1 MKVFISTDFEGVAG
15 IVDWDQI
22 MVGSN
27 DYAL

>member
-22 MVGSN
+22 MV
-27 DYAL
+27 